1 MLVIHNFAPEPQ
13 SIAVDVG
20 DDTLVNLLSNDHSHA
35 KNGVHRITLDAY
47 GYRWFRIGGLAYIL
61 KREK

>member
-1 MLVIHNFAPEPQ
+1 M
-13 SIAVDVG
+13 
-20 DDTLVNLLSNDHSHA
+20 NLLSNDHSHA
-35 KNGVHRITLDAY
+35 RNGVHRITLDAY